1 MRYGITVGAAV
12 LAFAATAPAWAQPVG
27 SFRELAE
34 LIEIG
39 RSVVVVTS
47 PDGDVIT
54 GQLIDI
60 SPTSLS
66 VFAGGRRIELDEA
79 RVGRVR
85 QRWDDP
91 NSDGAA
97 LGFLA
102 GSVPPLVLYAMS
114 SGGEEVAGLLMFTGL
129 AGTAGALIG
138 ATLDGRRTG
147 RMRDLY
153 AREPRR
159 VAVAP
164 LVSPERVGAALAISW

>member
-1 MRYGITVGAAV
+1 M
-12 LAFAATAPAWAQPVG
+12 
-27 SFRELAE
+27 
-34 LIEIG
+34 
-39 RSVVVVTS
+39 VVTS

-60 SPTSLS
+60 SPASLS
-66 VFAGGRRIELDEA
+66 VFACGRRIELDEA
-79 RVGRVR
+79 HVRRVR

-102 GSVPPLVLYAMS
+102 GSVPPLVLSAMS
-114 SGGEEVAGLLMFTGL
+114 SGGEEIAGLVLFTGL
-129 AGTAGALIG
+129 TGTAGALIG
-138 ATLDGRRTG
+138 WTLDDRRTG

-164 LVSPERVGAALAISW
+164 LVSMERVGAVLAISW

>member
-1 MRYGITVGAAV
+1 MRYGVTVGAAV
-12 LAFAATAPAWAQPVG
+12 LALAVIAPAGAQPVG

-66 VFAGGRRIELDEA
+66 VFAGGGRLELDEA
-79 RVGRVR
+79 RVRRVR
-85 QRWDDP
+85 QRWNDP

-102 GSVPPLVLYAMS
+102 GSIPPLVLYAMS
-114 SGGEEVAGLLMFTGL
+114 SGGEEIAGLVLFTAL
-129 AGTAGALIG
+129 TGTAGVLIG
-138 ATLDGRRTG
+138 ATLDDRRTG

-153 AREPRR
+153 AREPGR

-164 LVSPERVGAALAISW
+164 LVSLERAGAALAISW